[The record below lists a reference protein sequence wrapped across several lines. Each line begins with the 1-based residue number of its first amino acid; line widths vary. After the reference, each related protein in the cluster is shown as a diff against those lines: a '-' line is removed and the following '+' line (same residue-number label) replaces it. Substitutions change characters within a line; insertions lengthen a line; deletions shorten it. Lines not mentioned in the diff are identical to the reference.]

1 MVTDDLERSIN
12 ASRGCGKVTRCVRR
26 VSQYVHGYSVRR
38 TSTFRRGVNSSL
50 SITHYCS
57 LCINSFIH
65 YSCLRICMYVSVCA
79 YFGHS
84 SLIADFGGIGSSG
97 ISFSR
102 FSAPLALGLD
112 EMLQICRC
120 ALSGDELVFKPDL
133 NDEMRC
139 CMLLCKPIA
148 RSHH

>member
-1 MVTDDLERSIN
+1 MIWSARSTHH
-12 ASRGCGKVTRCVRR
+12 AVVEESHT
-26 VSQYVHGYSVRR
+26 VSVDTPYDIQTCQSAC
-38 TSTFRRGVNSSL
+38 
-50 SITHYCS
+50 ITHYCS
-57 LCINSFIH
+57 PCINSLFR
-65 YSCLRICMYVSVCA
+65 STDMYVRIRMC
-79 YFGHS
+79 GLC

-120 ALSGDELVFKPDL
+120 ALSGDELVFKRDL

-139 CMLLCKPIA
+139 CFVS
-148 RSHH
+148 R